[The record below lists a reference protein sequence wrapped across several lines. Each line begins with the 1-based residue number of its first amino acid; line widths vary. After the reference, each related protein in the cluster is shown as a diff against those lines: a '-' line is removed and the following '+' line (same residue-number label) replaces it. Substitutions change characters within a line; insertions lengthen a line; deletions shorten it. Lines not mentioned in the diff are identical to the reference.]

1 MADLIFKVSDTGIG
15 IAPEDIDKL
24 FDAFRR
30 VNEEEN
36 ATIQGTGL
44 GLAIT
49 KELIGLMHGEIS
61 VESTPDMGSC
71 FTVRIP
77 QKIVDDK
84 PIGRFVS
91 EPSVGAYRYEESF
104 VAEDANLLVV
114 DDVKMNLKLIVALL
128 KKTKVN
134 VQTALGG
141 IEAMDLCR
149 EKKYDLILLDHRMPD
164 PDGVETF
171 KVIKREGLNTETPVI
186 MLTANALSGAEEEYL
201 QMGFADYL
209 SKPVRGADLEAK
221 LLKHLPAD
229 KVTVNNKG
237 EENA

>member
-1 MADLIFKVSDTGIG
+1 
-15 IAPEDIDKL
+15 
-24 FDAFRR
+24 
-30 VNEEEN
+30 
-36 ATIQGTGL
+36 
-44 GLAIT
+44 
-49 KELIGLMHGEIS
+49 
-61 VESTPDMGSC
+61 
-71 FTVRIP
+71 
-77 QKIVDDK
+77 
-84 PIGRFVS
+84 
-91 EPSVGAYRYEESF
+91 
-104 VAEDANLLVV
+104 
-114 DDVKMNLKLIVALL
+114 MNLKLIVALL